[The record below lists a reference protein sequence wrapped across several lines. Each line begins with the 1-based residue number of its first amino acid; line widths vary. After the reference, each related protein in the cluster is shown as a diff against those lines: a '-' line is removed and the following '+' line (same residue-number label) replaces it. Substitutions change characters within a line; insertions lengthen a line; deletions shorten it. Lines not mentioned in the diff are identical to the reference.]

1 MKHIKRILKEI
12 RDKPVCPE
20 TGEINLYWLIQKHI
34 NHDTETRERQPYA
47 GNNIVER
54 YGT

>member
-1 MKHIKRILKEI
+1 MKHIKRILEDI

-34 NHDTETRERQPYA
+34 NNDTETHGRQPYV
-47 GNNIVER
+47 GNNIRE